1 VQLGIGEQFESPGV
15 TPQLPM
21 TGGSEAFLE
30 TMGQVFL
37 GAVAVDTVVGGAL
50 VGGPGALQ
58 AGRALARD
66 PQLFVN
72 ATEFNFNFQAG
83 FSRGRRFQL
92 PGQPV
97 GRSPGAF
104 LGRGLGF
111 ALGAGGRVLR
121 ILDDLPGP

>member
-1 VQLGIGEQFESPGV
+1 MIATQNRS
-15 TPQLPM
+15 
-21 TGGSEAFLE
+21 GGSDAFLE
-30 TMGQVFL
+30 TMDHVFL
-37 GAVAVDTVVGGAL
+37 GAVAVDTAVGAAV

-66 PQLFVN
+66 PRVFVN

-83 FSRGRRFQL
+83 FSRGRRLQL

-111 ALGAGGRVLR
+111 ALGAGGRILR
-121 ILDDLPGP
+121 FVDDLPGP